1 MGIRPIALA
10 SAVVFAGAAIAQDT
24 EDKLQ
29 IDGQS
34 FVTETSA
41 PAHLDNLST
50 IYSGWLFRT
59 DETQAL
65 QLDDFDN
72 PAQWRIPPGTA
83 LCGGCF
89 LVIWLDAVALSV
101 AAAAGIAVAAETGA
115 DLWVQVVVG
124 VTTSLRMK
132 R

>member
-10 SAVVFAGAAIAQDT
+10 SAVIFAGAAIAQDT

-65 QLDDFDN
+65 QTDDFDN
-72 PAQWRIPPGTA
+72 PAMIFVDQALDLFQAVDGSEGKIPETRLPRA
-83 LCGGCF
+83 PCSS
-89 LVIWLDAVALSV
+89 SV
-101 AAAAGIAVAAETGA
+101 RTLTGHI
-115 DLWVQVVVG
+115 
-124 VTTSLRMK
+124 SLRF
-132 R
+132 RPPVSSLCSAR